1 MGEPG
6 RDRWKTRAS
15 FLVLT
20 VAVAGAWACGGSDT
34 PAEPTAVLEPA
45 ETMQSSGGS
54 EQIVSEML
62 ADISLSEEQRQAVEA
77 LTTSMEV
84 QSRQPGAAW
93 YLAAGLEK
101 ILSAEQVE
109 GLEVE
114 LMARRTVRGEM
125 RRTRG
130 HGARAGE
137 SGERGD
143 LAERRRE
150 GRAAMQE
157 RRELVQAAMRDAL
170 DLTEEQVGA
179 LDALQADRSVRG
191 EARVSREE
199 RREAAAAI
207 LTEAQLRTVT
217 LHRALVAG
225 WLRGQR
231 GGGAGAHAHRRS
243 SSDTAP

>member
-1 MGEPG
+1 
-6 RDRWKTRAS
+6 
-15 FLVLT
+15 
-20 VAVAGAWACGGSDT
+20 
-34 PAEPTAVLEPA
+34 
-45 ETMQSSGGS
+45 
-54 EQIVSEML
+54 
-62 ADISLSEEQRQAVEA
+62 
-77 LTTSMEV
+77 
-84 QSRQPGAAW
+84 
-93 YLAAGLEK
+93 
-101 ILSAEQVE
+101 
-109 GLEVE
+109 
-114 LMARRTVRGEM
+114 
-125 RRTRG
+125 
-130 HGARAGE
+130 
-137 SGERGD
+137 
-143 LAERRRE
+143 
-150 GRAAMQE
+150 MQE